1 MILRRLAHLGPLFSQ
16 TSFAVSSS
24 PLAQCSLICTCW
36 SLTTAL
42 ALFGEAAAFWAF
54 FRPRHF
60 ATLRSA
66 SPLPFS
72 SDFLTSLQDEG
83 SDQHYFQNEAV
94 REVLVEKRGEKKDG

>member
-1 MILRRLAHLGPLFSQ
+1 M
-16 TSFAVSSS
+16 
-24 PLAQCSLICTCW
+24 
-36 SLTTAL
+36 

-54 FRPRHF
+54 FRPRQF

-94 REVLVEKRGEKKDG
+94 REVLVEKRGEKRMERDLFGAVGAGITAHSDRLEFQAFAP